1 MDPTTVIEDVSKRG
15 LMEALLVGETLGY
28 DDGGHR
34 WVRGHRRVLIT
45 IGYTE
50 IVRVIDEE
58 AKLVLTLWTR

>member
-1 MDPTTVIEDVSKRG
+1 MDPTRSEDVSKRG
-15 LMEALLVGETLGY
+15 LMEALLVGDTLGY
-28 DDGGHR
+28 DD
-34 WVRGHRRVLIT
+34 RGHRRVLIT